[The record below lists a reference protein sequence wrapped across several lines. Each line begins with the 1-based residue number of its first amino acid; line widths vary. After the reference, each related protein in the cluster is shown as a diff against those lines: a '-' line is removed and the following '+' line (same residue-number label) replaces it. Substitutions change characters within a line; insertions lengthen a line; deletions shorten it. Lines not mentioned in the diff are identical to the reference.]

1 MTKTNL
7 EAARAALRELDEA
20 YIAEML
26 ADVKALAK
34 KGAAYTPETPLGV
47 EAVQSIKAH
56 TQGLISQFEKT
67 PAE

>member
-7 EAARAALRELDEA
+7 GAARAALRELDEA
-20 YIAEML
+20 FIAEML

-47 EAVQSIKAH
+47 DAVQFITAH
-56 TQGLISQFEKT
+56 TQVLISQFEKT

>member
-20 YIAEML
+20 FIAEML
-26 ADVKALAK
+26 ADVKARAK

-47 EAVQSIKAH
+47 EAVQAS
-56 TQGLISQFEKT
+56 
-67 PAE
+67 

>member
-7 EAARAALRELDEA
+7 EAARAALRELNEA
-20 YIAEML
+20 FIAEML
-26 ADVKALAK
+26 ADVKARAK

-47 EAVQSIKAH
+47 EAVQFIKAH